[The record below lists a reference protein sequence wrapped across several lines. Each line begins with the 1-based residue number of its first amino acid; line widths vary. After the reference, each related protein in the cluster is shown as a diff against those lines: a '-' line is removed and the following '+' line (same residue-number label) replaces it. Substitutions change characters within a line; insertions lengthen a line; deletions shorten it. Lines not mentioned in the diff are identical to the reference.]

1 MSISI
6 DAHDGFCSYLLIQ
19 NYCSRCFLLTDFRST
34 TGKTR

>member
-1 MSISI
+1 M
-6 DAHDGFCSYLLIQ
+6 LIQ